1 MAKTPDTTPA
11 KPAPC
16 CAKPVLA
23 NHNDLKR
30 VCLACGAEATRAS
43 VEAEW
48 PALVKPAK

>member
-11 KPAPC
+11 KAARC
-16 CAKPVLA
+16 CAKPALA
-23 NHNDLKR
+23 NHNNLKR
-30 VCLACGAEATRAS
+30 VCLNCGAESNRAS